1 VIKGIACR
9 SSKVVQKGGSVSDTE
24 NIRVD
29 KLLEAFFVTKLQKR
43 QPLED
48 ARIGLRYPLMRLS
61 LVGLSQRDVKELAEL
76 GQATM
81 KEGT

>member
-24 NIRVD
+24 NRRVD
-29 KLLEAFFVTKLQKR
+29 KMLEAFFVTKRQKR
-43 QPLED
+43 QPFED
-48 ARIGLRYPLMRLS
+48 ARIGLRYPLLRLS
-61 LVGLSQRDVKELAEL
+61 LVGLSRRDVKELLKL
-76 GQATM
+76 GQAAI